1 MKNYNKI
8 LINFILV
15 FSSIYA
21 ESNIGADI
29 VSRYVWRG
37 TDYGNA
43 AAIQPNIEINLAS
56 FTLGAWGSW
65 SLSPGPYDATG
76 NECDVYLS
84 SNFGPVSISLTDY
97 FFPQYNGS
105 DSLFNLDKHTFELSG
120 SIDTQSTSSLIALNI
135 LGDDANSVYY
145 EFSYKALTIGVG
157 NGLYTQNGKFMPI
170 SIGLNAQRDNLSVE
184 YLVNPDSETSFLV
197 FGINF

>member
-145 EFSYKALTIGVG
+145 SFSYKALTIGVG